1 MHVQRRLFP
10 FRRRGPLTVL
20 GLLLMAALT
29 AALTGWS
36 GMTGAPR
43 LRAPSHP
50 AETSRTAAPAAARPQ
65 RLTVVGI
72 GDSVTAGSA
81 CDCTDFV
88 RLYAGQVPASAGGPA
103 RAVNLGEGGQ
113 TSAQLLSELGSGGA
127 MSSQVAS
134 ADVVLV
140 TIGANDLL
148 PLLDTW
154 SSSGCAASC
163 SSPAVRAVARNITGI
178 VDRTRALRAGHPTRI
193 LVTGYWNVFEDGDV
207 ASAARG
213 AAYLAWSDALSRQ
226 LNTAVC
232 SAALGAGATCV
243 DLYAPFKGDG
253 SRNPTPLLAGDG
265 DHPNAAGHDV
275 IAAALLRATR
285 F

>member
-1 MHVQRRLFP
+1 MTLQRRLSP
-10 FRRRGPLTVL
+10 LRRRGPLTVL

-36 GMTGAPR
+36 GTTGAPR
-43 LRAPSHP
+43 SSPPSH
-50 AETSRTAAPAAARPQ
+50 AAATSRAAVPGTAAGSE

-88 RLYAGQVPASAGGPA
+88 HRYAAQVPASAGGPA

-154 SSSGCAASC
+154 SSSGCRPRAPPPPC
-163 SSPAVRAVARNITGI
+163 RPSPATSPGSSTAPAPCAPG
-178 VDRTRALRAGHPTRI
+178 TRP
-193 LVTGYWNVFEDGDV
+193 
-207 ASAARG
+207 
-213 AAYLAWSDALSRQ
+213 
-226 LNTAVC
+226 
-232 SAALGAGATCV
+232 
-243 DLYAPFKGDG
+243 G
-253 SRNPTPLLAGDG
+253 SW
-265 DHPNAAGHDV
+265 
-275 IAAALLRATR
+275 
-285 F
+285 